1 MIVEVL
7 KRHASREKPL
17 NQMQIWEK
25 LRSDYPHLSA
35 EITIKKVRASVKKI
49 VEQEE
54 SLANE
59 ADKVLRYVG
68 GKRKEGCWA
77 KDNVSDAEL
86 RFLIDCVVYSS
97 IINTPNARDLAKR
110 LQGLSGKRLLDMTP
124 YASGAFGEQKYTPD
138 IDVLKHVEEITEAR
152 KAGHKIR
159 FDLNV
164 YVPENGDIVLRPV
177 ERSPYTV
184 SPLETVLHDG
194 RYYLLACYDSSDKVY
209 TFRIDLMTDIQQT
222 EEKARHDIPPLKNF
236 RRDAFMLQHPVMY
249 GGEARRFT
257 LRVQK
262 DSLTRVVD
270 AFSQGLR
277 IVPGSETEDDTVDL
291 WVTVADEAMRL
302 WLLRYGDIVEAVDLP
317 KDFADKLKQSVEA
330 LYQKYFLKK

>member
-1 MIVEVL
+1 MELSYMIVEVL
-7 KRHASREKPL
+7 KRHASRDKPL
-17 NQMQIWEK
+17 NQMQIWEQ

-35 EITIKKVRASVKKI
+35 EITIKKVRASIKKI

-54 SLANE
+54 ILANE

-68 GKRKEGCWA
+68 GKRKEGFWVN
-77 KDNVSDAEL
+77 DSVSDAEL

-97 IINTPNARDLAKR
+97 IINTQNARDLAKR

-124 YASGAFGEQKYTPD
+124 YASGAFGEQKYMPD
-138 IDVLKHVEEITEAR
+138 IDVLKHVVEITEAR

-164 YVPENGDIVLRPV
+164 YVPENGKIVLRPV

-194 RYYLLACYDSSDKVY
+194 RYYLLACYDDSDKVY
-209 TFRIDLMTDIQQT
+209 SFRIDLMTDIQQM
-222 EEKARHDIPPLKNF
+222 EEKARHDIPTLKNF

-257 LRVQK
+257 LRVNK
-262 DSLTRVVD
+262 GGLTRVVD
-270 AFSQGLR
+270 AFGRGLTV
-277 IVPGSETEDDTVDL
+277 VPGSERAKTVDV
-291 WVTVADEAMRL
+291 WVTAADEAMRL
-302 WLLRYGDIVEAVDLP
+302 WLLRCVLP
-317 KDFADKLKQSVEA
+317 
-330 LYQKYFLKK
+330 